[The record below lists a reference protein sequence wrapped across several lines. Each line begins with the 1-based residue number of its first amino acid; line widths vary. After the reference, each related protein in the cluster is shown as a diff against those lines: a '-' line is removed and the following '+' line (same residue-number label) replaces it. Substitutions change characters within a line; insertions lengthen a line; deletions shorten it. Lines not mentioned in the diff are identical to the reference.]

1 MKKKKIFVLNTN
13 VILFNWKSIY
23 NFDEHDIKIPSI
35 VLEELDEFKKGS
47 NEVNINARKFTRI
60 IDKLGTQFIE
70 NPSGKM
76 VSKLSNGGISL
87 GEKKGTIELVRTN
100 EIAPEVKTAYH
111 ADKPDHYI
119 LSVAYELSQK
129 NDNVIL
135 VTKDVNLRSKARD
148 IGVQAEDYES
158 EQIKDADFLYT
169 GKQCIESEALS
180 DTINL
185 LYQNGK
191 SPMPDLPEIKKIP
204 NQYLILKNGKQSVL
218 AKVSHKESSEED
230 SKPQLVKVE
239 KLSVSGITAK
249 NSEQAFAIDAIMSDH
264 IKLVT
269 LYGKAGTGKTLIAI
283 ACALE
288 KLKRKE
294 CKQIIISAA
303 IVPVGNKDVGFLP
316 GDLYDKIS
324 PYMQGLYDNLHF
336 VISEAKKK
344 DADKITLLMTSSK
357 QDGTIKIQAL
367 SSIRGRSINN
377 SVFIVDESQ
386 NTTPHEI
393 KTAITRAGVNT
404 QIILCG
410 DIDQIDAPYL
420 GKADNGLSHVI
431 SKFKG
436 KEIYANVYL
445 EKGERSELATI
456 ASEIL

>member
-1 MKKKKIFVLNTN
+1 MKKKKIFVLDTN

-218 AKVSHKESSEED
+218 AKVLYKESAGRDPKTE
-230 SKPQLVKVE
+230 LVKVE
-239 KLSVSGITAK
+239 RREVSGITAK
-249 NSEQAFAIDAIMSDH
+249 NSEQAFAIDAIMSDY
-264 IKLVT
+264 IQLVT
-269 LYGKAGTGKTLIAI
+269 LYGKAGTGKTLLAI

-288 KLKRKE
+288 KLKNKK
-294 CKQIIISAA
+294 CKQIIMLSA

-316 GDLYDKIS
+316 GDLNDKVS
-324 PYMQGLYDNLHF
+324 PYMQGLYDNLQF

-344 DADKITLLMTSSK
+344 DADKITMITSQK
-357 QDGTIKIQAL
+357 DGPIKIQAL

-377 SVFIVDESQ
+377 TVFIIDESQ
-386 NTTPHEI
+386 NTTPHEM

-410 DIDQIDAPYL
+410 DIEQIDAPYL

-436 KEIYANVYL
+436 KDIYANVYL